1 MFKRILLCI
10 FLVLILLSQYLNNI
24 SNISYSIKNHK
35 NINVLVAIKG
45 FDNLNQN
52 TLKLVLFQ
60 YCHKTK
66 SLKVLCIN
74 DKITILQKKK
84 KSQTLNEMF
93 FSQKED
99 EQVDFIK
106 KEIELL
112 LDNKLKINYYVLSNT
127 KTLQLFVKLFDEKKI
142 IKQLGNNYFEQF
154 VNNKEYILSIIY
166 MIKIIKYVIANTNR
180 YILVD
185 FIKFLDAGNYLIT
198 NFKLSDCFFLYSK
211 IKNIDM
217 NTIQFADIPTINKR
231 NRIELEPAGLMEII
245 EFLNED
251 KDISHLAQNQ
261 NDKVKI
267 EVINASSK
275 NRLASKAV
283 DKLRKNK
290 FDIYEWGVTS
300 YKIHEYTI
308 IFDLINSYEQS
319 VKVKNILN
327 SGEIIFR
334 PIEKSFVDIS
344 VLLGKDCTIYDKLDK
359 IDKSY

>member
-1 MFKRILLCI
+1 M
-10 FLVLILLSQYLNNI
+10 SQYLNNI

-112 LDNKLKINYYVLSNT
+112 LDNTLKINYYVLSNT

-154 VNNKEYILSIIY
+154 VNNKEYILSIVY

-198 NFKLSDCFFLYSK
+198 NFKLSDSFFLYSK

-308 IFDLINSYEQS
+308 IFDLINNYEQA

-334 PIEKSFVDIS
+334 PIEKTFIDIS